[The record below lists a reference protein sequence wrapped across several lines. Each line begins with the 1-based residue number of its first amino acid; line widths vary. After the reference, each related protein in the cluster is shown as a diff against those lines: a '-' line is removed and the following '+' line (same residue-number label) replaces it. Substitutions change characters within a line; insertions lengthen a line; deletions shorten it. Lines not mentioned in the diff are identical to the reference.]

1 MKNNFNFI
9 TSPITVSNH
18 LLKYF
23 LGLGFLFFSLNIATA
38 QKVNLVQKAPKK
50 PNTKEFVIS
59 YGITVDG
66 VKKKGLEQTY
76 NGGLKTVFVK
86 NDLVRIRLV
95 SLMRMQSLYF
105 NNKKWIKTN
114 VASMVKE
121 SGKDKSILS
130 FTTKE
135 WQQFN
140 SKNDSIHCDIYVDDT
155 LTILDKLCNKAILTF
170 KDSTK
175 LTVYYLPGAKSKTL
189 TAAEPIF
196 NTVPGLVMKYNY
208 EIKNK
213 SVTYTAVDFKFAP
226 LSNTI
231 FITPKVGYIKLKF
244 NATGNNTAVSE
255 DEDEDI
261 EGAGDEDDNTIP
273 TKTPAPV
280 PAPTKSGSGK

>member
-1 MKNNFNFI
+1 MKNNINFL
-9 TSPITVSNH
+9 TTPIEFSNNA
-18 LLKYF
+18 LKYF
-23 LGLGFLFFSLNIATA
+23 LAVFLLFFTLNIACA
-38 QKVNLVQKAPKK
+38 QKVNVVQNAPKK
-50 PNTKEFVIS
+50 PNAKEFVLS

-76 NGGLKTVFVK
+76 NGGLKTIFVK

-140 SKNDSIHCDIYVDDT
+140 SKNDSIRCDIYVDDT

-189 TAAEPIF
+189 AAAEPIF
-196 NTVPGLVMKYNY
+196 STVPGLVMKYY
-208 EIKNK
+208 YAIKNK

-231 FITPKVGYIKLKF
+231 FITPKVGYNKLKF
-244 NATGNNTAVSE
+244 NATGSNIAVSE
-255 DEDEDI
+255 EEDEDI
-261 EGAGDEDDNTIP
+261 EGAGDEDDNTTP
-273 TKTPAPV
+273 TTTPAAT
-280 PAPTKSGSGK
+280 PAKSGSGN